1 MIKKIRQIIE
11 TKFKIIIVIM
21 TALFVVL
28 LYYGIMHDR
37 FQVHESN
44 GIFAENQLIKNQP
57 LVYGT
62 EFCANKLSNLAHDIH
77 FIERD
82 IKEEKE
88 LMKKESA
95 VAKEEEKVIA
105 IEQEELNKL
114 KSEFQKYKD
123 LCDEFDQN
131 PTEELCSQFLKDA
144 KYDLELLP
152 KDSRA
157 NRIYN
162 NLVKI
167 CE

>member
-1 MIKKIRQIIE
+1 
-11 TKFKIIIVIM
+11 
-21 TALFVVL
+21 
-28 LYYGIMHDR
+28 
-37 FQVHESN
+37 
-44 GIFAENQLIKNQP
+44 